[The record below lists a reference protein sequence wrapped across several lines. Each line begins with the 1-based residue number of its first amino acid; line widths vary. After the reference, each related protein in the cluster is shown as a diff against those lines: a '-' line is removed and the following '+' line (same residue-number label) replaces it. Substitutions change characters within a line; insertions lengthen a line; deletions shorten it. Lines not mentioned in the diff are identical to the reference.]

1 MTLSEILALIPHGTQ
16 GLIFDLDGTLA
27 DTMPIH
33 IQAWERTGDHFG
45 VPITGDLVNEY
56 AGAPSH
62 EVLKS
67 WNDRFGWNVDIQEGK
82 EMKTSL
88 YYELLDELGHVEPI
102 QLVYD
107 VMVHYYGSLPMSIGT
122 GSNKYSASRVI
133 KMIGADKFIKDVVS
147 ADDVTNHKPYPETF
161 LKCAELMNVDA
172 TKCLVFEDG
181 PMGVMAA
188 QNANMRT
195 IYLPEFELI

>member
-1 MTLSEILALIPHGTQ
+1 MTLSEILALIPNGTQ

-33 IQAWERTGDHFG
+33 IQAWERTGVHFG

-88 YYELLDELGHVEPI
+88 YYELLDELGCVEPI